1 MGRVKLCLVFILAA
15 WVSVLNA
22 QTTKVRGTVTDAETG
37 EPLPLVSIIFVGT
50 TIGVTTDFDGNYYI
64 ETREDVSEIM
74 AAYVSYEKQT
84 VPVKKGAFNTID
96 FKLVPIVT
104 DLDEVSVTPGENPA
118 HAILRNISKNKKK
131 NNPAEKES
139 YSYTTYTKM
148 ELDVANLKPQFRNKK
163 LQKNFGFIFQYMDT
177 SAITG
182 KAYLPVMIS
191 EASADYYYRRS
202 PRLSREVVNAS
213 RISGIQEDYSL
224 AQFTGHLHV
233 NVNLYDNY
241 INIFEVNFVSPLCD
255 HGLLYYRYFLVD
267 SVQKDG
273 RKIYKIR
280 FHPKGKS
287 TPVFDGEVNID
298 STTWA
303 LESAQMR
310 MTKGL
315 NVNWIKDLA
324 VETTHEL
331 INDSTWFLKQDK
343 ILADFTVQMRDSSK
357 LISFMGHRQIDYS
370 NVKVNEAIPADIL
383 KLDNEVMINKNV
395 LQNDENYWQT
405 VRPYQ
410 LSAKE
415 QNIYNMVD
423 SIKNVPLYQNIYD
436 MIQTI
441 FLGYYNTKY
450 VGFGPYYKLF
460 SFNKLEGSRFQLG
473 AKTTSDFSKRV
484 RLSGYGAYSTKD
496 GEFKGGGT
504 VEYMFNNQ
512 PTSKL
517 TVSGKHDVLQLG
529 ASENAFSTGNIL
541 SSIFSR
547 GNNEKLTMINEFDF
561 RYEKEWR
568 QGFSNSFALE
578 YRQMYPTKYVDFIRP
593 DGKELNQIHTTQFR
607 LGTRLSKNEIVV
619 RQDFD
624 KVSMGSDFPIVSI
637 DLVAGLKGVLNGD
650 YEYYRAQMSIQH
662 DVQIAP
668 IGYSDFMLTGG
679 KIFGKVPY
687 PLLKLHEG
695 NATYFYDP
703 YAFSCMN
710 FYEFASD
717 LWAAVFWEHHFRG
730 FFLSK
735 IPLMKRLKWRE
746 VATVK
751 ALWGRLSD
759 KNNGSLPNTDAV
771 LLFPDGMSSVSKP
784 YIEAGVGVE
793 NILRLIRV
801 DAIWRLTHRGDRSG
815 QKVDNF
821 AINFSI
827 HLNF

>member
-1 MGRVKLCLVFILAA
+1 MVHIKLCLVFILAA

-64 ETREDVSEIM
+64 ETRENVSEIM

-84 VPVKKGAFNTID
+84 VPIKKGAFNTID

-202 PRLSREVVNAS
+202 PRLSREVVKAS
-213 RISGIQEDYSL
+213 RISGIEEDYSL

-255 HGLLYYRYFLVD
+255 HGLLYYKYFLVD

-310 MTKGL
+310 MTKDL

-324 VETTHEL
+324 VETTNEL
-331 INDSTWFLKQDK
+331 INDSIWFLKQDK

-383 KLDNEVMINKNV
+383 KLDNEVIINKNV

-410 LSAKE
+410 LSEKE

-473 AKTTSDFSKRV
+473 AKTTSDFSKRI

-578 YRQMYPTKYVDFIRP
+578 YRQMYPTKYVDFVRP

-637 DLVAGLKGVLNGD
+637 DLVAGLKGVLNSD
-650 YEYYRAQMSIQH
+650 YEYYRAQLSIQH

-717 LWAAVFWEHHFRG
+717 LWGAVFWEHHFRG

>member
-1 MGRVKLCLVFILAA
+1 
-15 WVSVLNA
+15 
-22 QTTKVRGTVTDAETG
+22 
-37 EPLPLVSIIFVGT
+37 
-50 TIGVTTDFDGNYYI
+50 
-64 ETREDVSEIM
+64 
-74 AAYVSYEKQT
+74 
-84 VPVKKGAFNTID
+84 
-96 FKLVPIVT
+96 
-104 DLDEVSVTPGENPA
+104 
-118 HAILRNISKNKKK
+118 
-131 NNPAEKES
+131 
-139 YSYTTYTKM
+139 
-148 ELDVANLKPQFRNKK
+148 
-163 LQKNFGFIFQYMDT
+163 
-177 SAITG
+177 
-182 KAYLPVMIS
+182 MIS

-202 PRLSREVVNAS
+202 PKLSREIVKAS
-213 RISGIQEDYSL
+213 RISGIEEDYSL

-241 INIFEVNFVSPLCD
+241 INIFEVNFASPLSE
-255 HGLLYYRYFLVD
+255 HGLLYYKYFLVD
-267 SVQKDG
+267 SVQKEG

-303 LESAQMR
+303 LESAQLR

-324 VETTHEL
+324 IENTNEL

-343 ILADFTVQMRDSSK
+343 ILADFTVQMKDSSK

-370 NVKVNEAIPADIL
+370 NVKVNEEIPADIQ
-383 KLDNEVMINKNV
+383 KLDNDVIINKNV
-395 LQNDENYWQT
+395 LQNDENYWQS
-405 VRPYQ
+405 VRPYE
-410 LSAKE
+410 LSVKE

-423 SIKNVPLYQNIYD
+423 SIKNVPLYKNI
-436 MIQTI
+436 
-441 FLGYYNTKY
+441 YNTKY
-450 VGFGPYYKLF
+450 VGFGPYYKLI
-460 SFNKLEGSRFQLG
+460 SFNKLEGARFQLG
-473 AKTTSDFSKRV
+473 VKTTSDFSKRI

-496 GEFKGGGT
+496 EKFKGGGT

-517 TVSGKHDVLQLG
+517 TISGRHDVFQLG

-547 GNNEKLTMINEFDF
+547 GNNDKLTMINSFDF
-561 RYEKEWR
+561 RYEKEWW
-568 QGFSNSFALE
+568 QGFSNIFAME
-578 YRQMYPTKYVDFIRP
+578 YRQMFPTKYVGFVRPNGEEVSQIR
-593 DGKELNQIHTTQFR
+593 TTQFR
-607 LGTRLSKNEIVV
+607 LGTRLSRNEIVV
-619 RQDFD
+619 RQSFD
-624 KVSMGSDFPIVSI
+624 KASMGSDFPIVGI
-637 DLVAGLKGVLNGD
+637 DLVAGLKGVLNGN
-650 YEYYRAQMSIQH
+650 YEYYRAELSIKH
-662 DVQIAP
+662 DVNIAP
-668 IGYSDFMLTGG
+668 IGYSDFMVSGG
-679 KIFGKVPY
+679 KIFNKVPY

-751 ALWGRLSD
+751 ALWGTLSD
-759 KNNGSLPNTDAV
+759 KNNGSLADTKAI
-771 LLFPDGMSSVSKP
+771 LLFPEGMSSVSKP

-793 NILRLIRV
+793 NIFRILRI
-801 DAIWRLTHRGDRSG
+801 DAIWRLTHRGDRLG